1 MRRMRLL
8 PPSSLFRLPLLLDSS
23 NASRNRVEPPAL
35 RPRSLKCS
43 SFFKARP
50 ALKLKV
56 RMQNRDFFTSTSH
69 SQFRACLLFLTNS

>member
-23 NASRNRVEPPAL
+23 NASRNRVEPPAP

-56 RMQNRDFFTSTSH
+56 RIQNRDFLPAVAGL
-69 SQFRACLLFLTNS
+69 QEAIFLICQS